1 MNVHSAS
8 QVKRLTGWLVTT
20 LFMAAFAGCSVM
32 SKDECAK
39 ADWRQ
44 IGLSDASEGWGSERL
59 KTRREACAKHTMNLD
74 EGTYRVGYAEGQKV
88 YCTTTRGRAHGTA
101 GDEVPEVC
109 TSLPDAQFSDAY
121 HAGLQSFCTHR
132 GGYQRGLKGLPYLGQ
147 CPPEVED
154 KVKLGLRQGKEIY
167 DLNSRLA
174 SIEKDKKAASSTL
187 GNDKATASERQ
198 TARSRLS
205 ELRADEASVRQMLT
219 EAEVRALQMPALR

>member
-1 MNVHSAS
+1 MNVHSAF
-8 QVKRLTGWLVTT
+8 QVKRLTGWLVAP

-44 IGLSDASEGWGSERL
+44 IGLSDASEGWSSERL
-59 KTRREACAKHTMNLD
+59 KSRKEACAKHTVNLD

-88 YCTTTRGRAHGTA
+88 YCTETRGRAIGTA

-121 HAGLQSFCTHR
+121 QVGLQSFCTPK

-147 CPPEVED
+147 CPPEVAD
-154 KVKLGLRQGKEIY
+154 KVKVGLRQGKEIY
-167 DLNSRLA
+167 DLNARLA
-174 SIEKDKKAASSTL
+174 SIEKEKKAATSTA
-187 GNDKATASERQ
+187 GSEKATPSERQ
-198 TARSRLS
+198 AARNRLY
-205 ELRADEASVRQMLT
+205 ELRADEASVRQMLGD
-219 EAEVRALQMPALR
+219 AEVRALQMPTLR